1 MRLPQ
6 KIFRIDTYISPDEAY
21 HFTRKEIP
29 LDPPLIEHSHD
40 FFELLMVE
48 QGAVHHWINGLEER
62 LEAGTLV
69 FPAPLGP
76 ARAAIGAGGDGAHP
90 ERDVP
95 RRHRRTSGRALRAGS
110 GRAILLVRARA
121 ADDAPP
127 RGAAARKGRQRHAHA
142 RHRPPKPCEDRA
154 FPAVGHDPRAG
165 HRRHRRGS
173 RPRMADPRLPRSP
186 RAARVPAGRGGVSGR
201 RRPEPGTC
209 LPPDTQASRPQP
221 HAIRQP
227 HPHPARRDAAGRHGP
242 GTLPGSPATAA
253 SRT

>member
-1 MRLPQ
+1 MHLVDLLHSYAAPAKGQKPVRLPQ
-6 KIFRIDTYISPDEAY
+6 KIFKIDTYIAPDEAY

-69 FPAPLGP
+69 FLRPSDRHALQSVP
-76 ARAAIGAGGDGAHP
+76 GGDGAHSQ
-90 ERDVP
+90 RDVP

-121 ADDAPP
+121 AHDAPP

-142 RHRPPKPCEDRA
+142 RHRPPQPDADRA
-154 FPAVGHDPRAG
+154 FPAVGHDARAG

-173 RPRMADPRLPRSP
+173 RP
-186 RAARVPAGRGGVSGR
+186 
-201 RRPEPGTC
+201 
-209 LPPDTQASRPQP
+209 P
-221 HAIRQP
+221 H
-227 HPHPARRDAAGRHGP
+227 G
-242 GTLPGSPATAA
+242 
-253 SRT
+253 